1 MRINERFED
10 LKAENQQLKDRIIRL
25 EMKTEVLEEVL
36 KELKAAMATKT
47 KAKGE
52 AAEGPGS
59 GLSDA
64 EAPNRGSSANDLPD
78 EAGTEKK
85 PARTSRAK
93 KTT

>member
-10 LKAENQQLKDRIIRL
+10 LMAENQQLKDRIIRL

-36 KELKAAMATKT
+36 KELKAA
-47 KAKGE
+47 
-52 AAEGPGS
+52 
-59 GLSDA
+59 
-64 EAPNRGSSANDLPD
+64 DLPD

>member
-25 EMKTEVLEEVL
+25 EVKTEVLEEVL
-36 KELKAAMATKT
+36 KELKAAMATK
-47 KAKGE
+47 
-52 AAEGPGS
+52 AA
-59 GLSDA
+59 
-64 EAPNRGSSANDLPD
+64 DLPD